1 MKDNTTKNHIL
12 TFEMIEQTYNE
23 VLENPQSYDNKF
35 KKLVFSRYINFVKN
49 IFFFKEKKISK
60 KKILDISKGLFNQ
73 KYSVFKKYNI
83 VKLEKKN
90 FSEKAKTNDDSHL
103 INSSSPNLLKDSDEH
118 KKIPDFISFDI
129 LSAKKIY
136 QKEDVKKEETISKN
150 YKLKNG
156 TKNILIKKEISKN
169 FDNRM
174 EKEFQKIIEK
184 SIEDKSDI
192 KSQKIINF
200 EKKIDLKSEL
210 SLKIKIEEDISLK
223 LNSNFKKLNPIIN
236 RQKKIEK
243 RSPINEFE
251 QNFQTFNN
259 NLGLK
264 KLNFIQNSKKI
275 QPHFNFNLENNFQN
289 TENIFFKKNNL
300 EENKKNNLE
309 NRKNNFENQKK
320 NFFKK
325 KHNIYTIL
333 EKIWFGKAKT
343 VKMNDLLKL
352 ENYQYLILVSLI
364 KRKFGVE
371 LEKNNFF
378 ISLKQLQNLDHRTN
392 LKRDDEKI
400 KFIFNKFL
408 KMIKST
414 NSKQK
419 NFYKFFYKKYL
430 KKNLDE
436 KTYKKNFLISNKKK
450 IIGKKFNY
458 LFIKIFLSNR
468 KLKNLFIDFTYLLK
482 KDFKNI
488 IKEKFFNLLD
498 EFENLFEK
506 DYKKF
511 INRTNMMEN
520 FEYSFRLPW
529 TIPEIN
535 EAIELHTILAK
546 IQFNIK

>member
-103 INSSSPNLLKDSDEH
+103 INSSSPNLLKDSDED